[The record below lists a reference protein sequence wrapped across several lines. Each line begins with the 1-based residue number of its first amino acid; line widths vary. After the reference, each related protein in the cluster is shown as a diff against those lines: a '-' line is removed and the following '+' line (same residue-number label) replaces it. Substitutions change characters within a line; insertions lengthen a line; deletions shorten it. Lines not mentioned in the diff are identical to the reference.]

1 MEHRVE
7 MMVQEPDLMVREE
20 NLRRTLVESA
30 QSGDLEGF
38 LVVVGRVVSD
48 VNMVPPVVAKRLVSV
63 VQTAVMWMEK
73 DTQLTIGQEVLNILQ
88 QRGANFEVQ
97 ANAIRERL
105 AVIHEER
112 QNWSQAAA
120 FYSTISPELGNRG
133 DPTEDDID
141 RLLRIAFLYLN
152 SDDVDGAEQFLMRAK
167 SYVKVE
173 VNRDYRICQARV
185 QEAKKAFS
193 NAAQQFYSLTTD
205 VQGPTKL
212 YSADP
217 LQWLARAVICA
228 ILGKFAMR
236 KLGRILQSRSLDDE
250 LNRHIF
256 PHLYRRSYFSAPA
269 GEQRSKMLSKLY
281 QDERCRGLEFFKVL
295 ERVHSQKLLKKE
307 HIEVLSE
314 RVKLLDIKSEET
326 QQVLDL
332 ATTEHNLLAVSV
344 LYTSIKL
351 QSLAELLNISPQT
364 AEAAVADMICERRL
378 AGKINQVEGLL
389 ELSKGRE
396 KEALHRGDVRFEKIC
411 QAADSCCEQLVS
423 KYPQFMPS

>member
-1 MEHRVE
+1 M
-7 MMVQEPDLMVREE
+7 L
-20 NLRRTLVESA
+20 ESA
-30 QSGDLEGF
+30 RSGDLEGF

-48 VNMVPPVVAKRLVSV
+48 VNMVPPAVAKRLISSV
-63 VQTAVMWMEK
+63 QAAVMSMEK
-73 DTQLTIGQEVLNILQ
+73 DTQLGIGQEVLNILQ

-120 FYSTISPELGNRG
+120 FYSAINPEVGNRG
-133 DPTEDDID
+133 DPTEDDIE

-152 SDDVDGAEQFLMRAK
+152 SDDVAAAEQFLMRAK

-185 QEAKKAFS
+185 QEAKKGFS
-193 NAAQQFYSLTTD
+193 NAAQQFYSLTTGL
-205 VQGPTKL
+205 QGATKL

-228 ILGKFAMR
+228 IL
-236 KLGRILQSRSLDDE
+236 
-250 LNRHIF
+250 
-256 PHLYRRSYFSAPA
+256 APA
-269 GEQRSKMLSKLY
+269 GEQRSKLLSRLY
-281 QDERCRGLEFFKVL
+281 HDERCRDLEFFNVL

-326 QQVLDL
+326 QQVLDF

-351 QSLAELLNISPQT
+351 ESLADLLNISPQT
-364 AEAAVADMICERRL
+364 AEAAVGDMICERRL
-378 AGKINQVEGLL
+378 SGKINQVEGLL

-396 KEALHRGDVRFEKIC
+396 GEALHRGDVRFEKIC

-423 KYPQFMPS
+423 KYPHLMPS